1 VGSGGRASALLLWG
15 RPGGAAGGRGAGCR
29 LERAVRLS
37 RRSASTTVTG
47 PWPPAGQLR
56 HARRRPG
63 DEERSL

>member
-47 PWPPAGQLR
+47 PWPPAGNSATLVADR
-56 HARRRPG
+56 AMRNGH
-63 DEERSL
+63 